1 MPKYDLAVVGAGLG
15 GLAAAAFASRMNKK
29 TVVLEPGES
38 VGGVLEPFCRD
49 GFTFSSSPALSFG
62 FERGGSVQ
70 ALGEILGIVIDA
82 SVHSPCYQVA
92 LPDRRITVFAE
103 QNETLEELRREFPD
117 EIDGIASCSRDLEKA
132 AEKSAK
138 NRLSAYLAQRRPA
151 AGFLH
156 KYRFSAELTAFFNVR
171 SAYFFGRPVSEISLA
186 SLIRLCVSAPF
197 LVTGGFGKIADQM
210 LSELLKNGG
219 EIRYRTPL
227 SEIAIKQGLNIGLST
242 PSGPLDVDA
251 VLFNTEKDKRW
262 PVFFMGIR
270 EEAVPVGMAQNVL
283 CLPDYY
289 RPEQV
294 FTLSLSAKGDE
305 SAAPRGM
312 RTLTASSWFPSG
324 TVDRRDEL
332 TRVISRLM
340 PFLDQHLLFRE
351 EQSAAPR
358 SQVFP
363 EGILFKP
370 IRTGDSRAILSKASI
385 KGIYLLPDGSGTP
398 AQVIAAARSLMARLP

>member
-1 MPKYDLAVVGAGLG
+1 MTKYDLAVVGAGLG
-15 GLAAAAFASRMNKK
+15 GLAVAALASRMNKK

-70 ALGEILGIVIDA
+70 ALGEALGIVIDA

-92 LPDRRITVFAE
+92 LPGRRITVFAE

-117 EIDGIASCSRDLEKA
+117 EIDGIASFSRDLKKA

-138 NRLSAYLAQRRPA
+138 SRLSAYLAQRRSA
-151 AGFLH
+151 AGFFR
-156 KYRFSAELTAFFNVR
+156 KYRFSAELTAFFNAQ
-171 SAYFFGRPVSEISLA
+171 SAYFFGRPVSAISLA
-186 SLIRLCVSAPF
+186 SLLQLCASAPF

-219 EIRYRTPL
+219 EIRYQTPL
-227 SEIAIKQGLNIGLST
+227 SEIAIKQGTTAGLST
-242 PSGPLDVDA
+242 PSGFLDADA
-251 VLFNTEKDKRW
+251 ILFNTEKDKRG
-262 PVFFMGIR
+262 PVFFIGIR

-283 CLPDYY
+283 CLPDYSL
-289 RPEQV
+289 PERV
-294 FTLSLSAKGDE
+294 FALSLSAKGDE

-312 RTLTASSWFPSG
+312 RTLTASACFLSG
-324 TVDRRDEL
+324 AAERDEL
-332 TRVISRLM
+332 TRVIGRLM

-358 SQVFP
+358 SHVFP
-363 EGILFKP
+363 QGMSFKP
-370 IRTGDSRAILSKASI
+370 IRTGDSRAILSKASV
-385 KGIYLLPDGSGTP
+385 KDVYLIPDGSGTP
-398 AQVIAAARSLMARLP
+398 AQAIAAARSLIARLH